1 MYFIYFKFTLP
12 NGCLSPEH
20 ASGAENGA
28 EWAENRVSG
37 SGAVSGHS
45 RKHLIGSGAWSGRQ
59 WSRQRAKSAAQS
71 PLTYSVYRVSAC
83 AISCR
88 TRYCFIVSV
97 CQSVRYVVVLCLN
110 PMHISSLCPP
120 SGSVS
125 QFYEPNC
132 RYKIPRGTRSLSTGV

>member
-1 MYFIYFKFTLP
+1 MVSVSVKLVFIYFKFTLP

-20 ASGAENGA
+20 VSGAENGA
-28 EWAENRVSG
+28 EWAENRVSR

-59 WSRQRAKSAAQS
+59 RSRQRAKSAAQI
-71 PLTYSVYRVSAC
+71 PLTHSVYRVSTC

-97 CQSVRYVVVLCLN
+97 CPSVRRAVTVWYC
-110 PMHISSLCPP
+110 MI
-120 SGSVS
+120 
-125 QFYEPNC
+125 
-132 RYKIPRGTRSLSTGV
+132 